1 MKSSKGRS
9 VGEHLVTVPVED
21 GEEAEEGS
29 RLEGGGSDGSSIV
42 GQNTAA
48 ICPARVTGGSE
59 KLRQSHV

>member
-1 MKSSKGRS
+1 M
-9 VGEHLVTVPVED
+9 TVPVED